1 MMKKRKIVLAAA
13 LSVAAILTGCSKTE
27 APQAADS
34 SGKLQIVSTS
44 FPAYDW
50 TREILGEHAEDVELT
65 LLNADGIDL
74 HSYQPSA
81 EDMLRIRTCDLF
93 IYVGGPSDTWVTDAL
108 RDSDN
113 PKQHA
118 ISLLE
123 LMGDG
128 VKEEE
133 MVEGMQEADHD
144 HDHEDTHDHES
155 EATHEHEGEPD
166 EHVWLS
172 LKNAQTLCSGIT
184 GSLSEIDPSHAAEYQ
199 KNSES
204 YLQKLQQLD
213 TAYQAAVEAGAR
225 DTLLF
230 CDRFPFRY
238 LVDDY
243 GLTYY
248 AAFSGCSAETEASF
262 ETIAFLA
269 DQVNQ
274 LNLPS
279 VLTIEGATHDI
290 ADTVVRSTS
299 TQSQTIL
306 TMDSMQSVTSADIAA
321 GATYL
326 SIMEGNLETL
336 KQALS

>member
-1 MMKKRKIVLAAA
+1 MKKYKIILATA
-13 LSVAAILTGCSKTE
+13 LSAAVLLTGCVKTQI
-27 APQAADS
+27 PQTADGS
-34 SGKLQIVSTS
+34 DKLQVVTTI

-50 TREILGEHAEDVELT
+50 MREILGDHAENVELT
-65 LLNADGIDL
+65 LLNEDGVDL

-81 EDMLRIRTCDLF
+81 EDMLRIRSCDLF
-93 IYVGGPSDTWVTDAL
+93 VYVGGPSDAWVKEAL
-108 RDSDN
+108 QDN
-113 PKQHA
+113 SNPNPHA

-123 LMGDG
+123 LLGDG
-128 VKEEE
+128 VKNEEV
-133 MVEGMQEADHD
+133 VEGLQEEDHD
-144 HDHEDTHDHES
+144 HDHEDEHDHEA
-155 EATHEHEGEPD
+155 EAAHKHEDEPD

-172 LKNAQTLCSGIT
+172 LKNAQTLCDGIT
-184 GSLSEIDPSHAAEYQ
+184 RSLSQIDPNHAAQYQ
-199 KNSES
+199 ENNAA

-213 TAYQAAVEAGAR
+213 ADYQTAVDDGAR
-225 DTLLF
+225 KTLLF

-269 DQVNQ
+269 EQVEQ
-274 LNLPS
+274 LKLPS
-279 VLTIEGATHDI
+279 VLTIEGASHDV

-299 TQSQTIL
+299 TQNQTIL
-306 TMDSMQSVTSADIAA
+306 TMDSMQSITSADIAA

-326 SIMEGNLETL
+326 SIMEENLKTL